1 MQEDESQEEA
11 ERKEPGSQ
19 ATFADGKGAEEAK
32 PRCVS
37 PGVLYSH
44 PTPTPCR
51 NSTSQPCS
59 HSLSGDPGLVPV
71 HGAETQAAPC
81 PIGSAIAVGR
91 RGDTGTL

>member
-11 ERKEPGSQ
+11 GRKEPGSQ

-44 PTPTPCR
+44 PTPTP
-51 NSTSQPCS
+51 
-59 HSLSGDPGLVPV
+59 
-71 HGAETQAAPC
+71 
-81 PIGSAIAVGR
+81 
-91 RGDTGTL
+91 